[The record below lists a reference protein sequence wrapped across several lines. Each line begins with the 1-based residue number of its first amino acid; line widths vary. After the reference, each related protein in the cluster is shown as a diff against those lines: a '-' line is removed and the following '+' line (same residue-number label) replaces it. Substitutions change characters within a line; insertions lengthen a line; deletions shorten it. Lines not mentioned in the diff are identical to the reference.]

1 MTERNER
8 RKKHFI
14 AVLGTGGYTP
24 CTYHLDK
31 NTCDTKFVQEAVLK
45 LACGE
50 LRSDDRI
57 TICLTEDA
65 RRQNWEDR
73 AYNQREIERNGNLS
87 QEIYQGLHSALEV

>member
-1 MTERNER
+1 M
-8 RKKHFI
+8 
-14 AVLGTGGYTP
+14 
-24 CTYHLDK
+24 
-31 NTCDTKFVQEAVLK
+31 K

-73 AYNQREIERNGNLS
+73 AYNQREIERNSNLS
-87 QEIYQGLHSALEV
+87 QEIYQGLHAALEASLKHVAGIQIEEKISRQGKTAVRLLECFQRFMMS